1 MNMSNATAQVASDL
15 LNAQAILSD
24 TTATR
29 SAVEREYLK
38 PYWKLERSLFLKAI
52 NKTINFGVFSHRP
65 HHSQIQETL
74 MRPSNNFEN

>member
-38 PYWKLERSLFLKAI
+38 PYWKLERSLYFTKLSIKPLI
-52 NKTINFGVFSHRP
+52 LEFSVTDLTIPKYRRH
-65 HHSQIQETL
+65 
-74 MRPSNNFEN
+74 

>member
-24 TTATR
+24 TTVTR

-38 PYWKLERSLFLKAI
+38 PYWKLERSLYFSKLAIKSLILEFSVTDLTILKYR
-52 NKTINFGVFSHRP
+52 NH
-65 HHSQIQETL
+65 
-74 MRPSNNFEN
+74 